1 MKSFLTTLGLGL
13 SLTLSS
19 FGQAAK
25 HVVLISIDGF
35 RPDFYREAK
44 WPTPNL
50 QRMAAQGT
58 SANGVRGVFP
68 SVTYPSHTTLI
79 TGVAPAQHGIY
90 YNSPFEPDGATG
102 RWYWEESLIKT
113 PTLWDAVHQAGLKS
127 ASVQWP
133 VSVGAPIDY
142 NVPEFWSL
150 DKNVDRLTP
159 IRQQTTPKGLFEE
172 IELNATG
179 KLTARDM
186 SSDYVSEDENDSRI
200 AAYLLETYKPAL
212 LTWHVFGVDH
222 AEHQDGRDGE
232 HVRRALATAD
242 WAVGNVLEALAK
254 AGIDKET
261 AVIVTGDHGFV
272 DINTTLAPNVVLAQN
287 GLYNAEKG
295 NWKAQ
300 FHTSGAAA
308 FLMLKDKKDKKTTAQ
323 VRALLAKLPA
333 DQQKLFRVVERAELD
348 QIGAD
353 PNAVLALAPALGVS
367 MSAAREGN
375 LVRPGKGGTHG
386 FFPDND
392 QIKTGF
398 IGFGPGFEAGKVIPQ
413 MRLQDVA
420 PRAASLLGLSWPTTS
435 KAESKTTTS
444 QLTDNKTNRDK

>member
-1 MKSFLTTLGLGL
+1 MKALLSTLALGLALGTPAL
-13 SLTLSS
+13 A
-19 FGQAAK
+19 QPAK

-68 SVTYPSHTTLI
+68 SVTYPSHTTII

-113 PTLWDAVHQAGLKS
+113 PTLWDAVRQAGGKT
-127 ASVQWP
+127 ASVSWP
-133 VSVGAPIDY
+133 VTAGAPIDY
-142 NVPEFWSL
+142 NVPEVWSL
-150 DKNVDRLTP
+150 TVKDRLTP
-159 IRQQTTPKGLFEE
+159 VREQTTPKGLFEE
-172 IELNATG
+172 IEQKATG
-179 KLTARDM
+179 PLTARDM
-186 SSDYVSEDENDSRI
+186 SSDYVSGDENGSRI
-200 AAYLLETYKPAL
+200 AAYLLQTYKPTL
-212 LTWHVFGVDH
+212 LTLHVFGVDH

-242 WAVGNVLEALAK
+242 WVVGNLVEALAK

-272 DINTTLAPNVVLAQN
+272 DINTTLAPNVWLAQN
-287 GLYNAEKG
+287 GLYSAEKG
-295 NWKAQ
+295 SWKAQ

-308 FLMLKDKKDKKTTAQ
+308 FLMLKDPKDKKTVAQ
-323 VRALLAKLPA
+323 VRQLLAAAPA
-333 DQQKLFRVVERAELD
+333 EQRKLFRIVERAELD

-353 PNAVLALAPALGVS
+353 PHAALALAPALGVS
-367 MSAAREGN
+367 MSAARDGAV
-375 LVRPGKGGTHG
+375 VRPGKGGTHG
-386 FFPDND
+386 FFPDNQ
-392 QIKTGF
+392 QIQTGF
-398 IGFGPGFEAGKVIPQ
+398 VGYGPGFAAGKVLPQ
-413 MRLQDVA
+413 MTLQDVA
-420 PRAASLLGLSWPTTS
+420 PITAQLLGLTFNPGKSTLP
-435 KAESKTTTS
+435 A
-444 QLTDNKTNRDK
+444 QVVQ

>member
-1 MKSFLTTLGLGL
+1 MKFLLAALGL
-13 SLTLSS
+13 SLGLTGPAFS
-19 FGQAAK
+19 QTAK

-50 QRMAAQGT
+50 QRMAAQGV
-58 SANGVRGVFP
+58 SADGVRGVFP

-113 PTLWDAVHQAGLKS
+113 ETLWDAVRKAGLKS
-127 ASVQWP
+127 ASVMWP

-150 DKNVDRLTP
+150 DKGIDRLTP
-159 IRQQTTPKGLFEE
+159 VREQTTPKGLFEE
-172 IELNATG
+172 IEQNATG

-186 SSDYVSEDENDSRI
+186 SSDYVSGDENGSRM
-200 AAYLLETYKPAL
+200 AAYLLATYKPAL
-212 LTWHVFGVDH
+212 LTLHVFGVDH

-242 WAVGNVLEALAK
+242 WVVGNLVEALAK
-254 AGIDKET
+254 AGMDKET

-272 DINTTLAPNVVLAQN
+272 DITTTLAPNVWLSEN
-287 GLYNAEKG
+287 GLYGPGKG
-295 NWKAQ
+295 DWKAQ

-308 FLMLKDKKDKKTTAQ
+308 FLLLKNPSDRKTLTQ
-323 VRALLAKLPA
+323 VRQVLAAAPA
-333 DQQKLFRVVERAELD
+333 DQRKLFRIVERPELD
-348 QIGAD
+348 AIGAD
-353 PNAVLALAPALGVS
+353 PNVALALAPVLGVS
-367 MSAAREGN
+367 MSASREGGV
-375 LVRPGKGGTHG
+375 VRPGKGGTHG
-386 FFPDND
+386 FFPDNA
-392 QIKTGF
+392 QIQTGF
-398 IGFGPGFEAGKVIPQ
+398 IGYGAGFTAGQVVPQ
-413 MRLQDVA
+413 MALQDVA
-420 PRAASLLGLSWPTTS
+420 PIAAKLLGLPFTPNQSPLPV
-435 KAESKTTTS
+435 
-444 QLTDNKTNRDK
+444 QLVH

>member
-1 MKSFLTTLGLGL
+1 MKSFIATLGLSFGL
-13 SLTLSS
+13 ALTS

-58 SANGVRGVFP
+58 SADGVRGVFP

-102 RWYWEESLIKT
+102 RWYWEENLIKT
-113 PTLWDAVHQAGLKS
+113 ETLWDAVHKAGLKS
-127 ASVQWP
+127 ASVMWP

-142 NVPEFWSL
+142 NVPEYWSL
-150 DKNVDRLTP
+150 DKNMDRFTP
-159 IRQQTTPKGLFEE
+159 VREQTVPKGLMEE
-172 IELNATG
+172 IETNATG

-186 SSDYVSEDENDSRI
+186 SSDYVSGDENGSRI
-200 AAYLLETYKPAL
+200 AAYLMSTYKPAL
-212 LTWHVFGVDH
+212 LTLHVFGVDH

-242 WAVGNVLEALAK
+242 WVVGNIVEALTK
-254 AGIDKET
+254 AGIEKET

-272 DINTTLAPNVVLAQN
+272 DITTTLAPNVWLAQN
-287 GLYNAEKG
+287 GLYGANKG
-295 NWKAQ
+295 DWKAQ

-308 FLMLKDKKDKKTTAQ
+308 FLMLKTKNDKKTLEQ
-323 VRALLAKLPA
+323 VRRLLAAAPA
-333 DQQKLFRVVERAELD
+333 EQRKLFRVVERAELD

-353 PNAVLALAPALGVS
+353 PNVALALAPVPGVS
-367 MSAAREGN
+367 MNGSREGEV
-375 LVRPGKGGTHG
+375 VRPGKGGTHG
-386 FFPDND
+386 FFPDFG
-392 QIKTGF
+392 QIQTGF
-398 IGFGPGFEAGKVIPQ
+398 IGFGPGFAAGQVVPQ
-413 MRLQDVA
+413 MALQDVA
-420 PRAASLLGLSWPTTS
+420 PITARLLGLPFTGG
-435 KAESKTTTS
+435 S
-444 QLTDNKTNRDK
+444 QSPVPAQVVKR

>member
-1 MKSFLTTLGLGL
+1 MKSFIATVGL
-13 SLTLSS
+13 SFGLALTS

-58 SANGVRGVFP
+58 SADGVRGVFP

-102 RWYWEESLIKT
+102 RWYWEENLIKT
-113 PTLWDAVHQAGLKS
+113 ETLWDAVHKAGLKS
-127 ASVQWP
+127 ASVMWP

-142 NVPEFWSL
+142 NVPEYWSL
-150 DKNVDRLTP
+150 DKNVDRFTP
-159 IRQQTTPKGLFEE
+159 VRQQTMPKGLLEE

-186 SSDYVSEDENDSRI
+186 SSDYVSGDENGSRM
-200 AAYLLETYKPAL
+200 AAYILTTYKPAL
-212 LTWHVFGVDH
+212 LTLHVFGVDH

-242 WAVGNVLEALAK
+242 WVVGNIVEALAK

-272 DINTTLAPNVVLAQN
+272 DINTTLAPNVWLAQN
-287 GLYNAEKG
+287 GLYGANKG
-295 NWKAQ
+295 EWKAQ

-308 FLMLKDKKDKKTTAQ
+308 FLMLKNKNDKKTLEQ
-323 VRALLAKLPA
+323 VRQLLAAAPA
-333 DQQKLFRVVERAELD
+333 EQRKLFRVVERAELD
-348 QIGAD
+348 RVGAD
-353 PNAVLALAPALGVS
+353 PNVALALAPVPGVS
-367 MSAAREGN
+367 MNGSREGAV
-375 LVRPGKGGTHG
+375 VRPGKGGTHG
-386 FFPDND
+386 FFPDFA
-392 QIKTGF
+392 QIQTGF
-398 IGFGPGFEAGKVIPQ
+398 IGFGAGFKAGEVVPQ
-413 MRLQDVA
+413 MALQDVA
-420 PRAASLLGLSWPTTS
+420 PITARLLGLPFTGAQSPLPMQIV
-435 KAESKTTTS
+435 K
-444 QLTDNKTNRDK
+444 Q